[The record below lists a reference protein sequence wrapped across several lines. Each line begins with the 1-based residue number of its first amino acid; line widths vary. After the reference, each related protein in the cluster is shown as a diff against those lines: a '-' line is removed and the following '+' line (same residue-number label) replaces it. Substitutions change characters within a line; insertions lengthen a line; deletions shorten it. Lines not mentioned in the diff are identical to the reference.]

1 MKEFKY
7 INKNTVF
14 GFGNDIL
21 KNILHS
27 RGIENTDLFLNLNES
42 VIEDYNN
49 YDNIEECAK
58 LYIHHIENESNIIY
72 LVDFDTDG
80 VTSSSEG
87 VRYTNDVCTHLNKR
101 CNVNYV
107 LHSHKAHGLDD
118 KEAFQRILELK
129 PNLVMIP
136 DAGSNNIDELLYF
149 KNNNI
154 DYIVLDH
161 HKAYINKLKEYRLYT
176 TIVNNQLSDN
186 INNKDM
192 TGVGVV
198 YKFNKY
204 VDGLLKTNYADKY
217 LDLVA
222 FGLVADSADMRN
234 LECRYLTE
242 KGMELIKSNTGSCK
256 LLNIIFKDKSY
267 SMNNNISINGMA
279 FYMIPAINCI
289 IRGGTIEE
297 REILFKGLLGKTETF
312 VDKVR
317 GKGEIEFDIEH
328 YIVRLYGKLKRKQD
342 KIVTKC
348 VNELSEQIEECKL
361 NTLEIMIING
371 DEIED
376 STYNRVIV
384 NKLADKYKKHAILLK
399 HFYNNIYGG
408 SASGYK
414 NKDIKDFRTW
424 CNESNLFD
432 MAEGHNMAFGTKIKQ
447 ENIQKLY
454 EYIATIPSTDV
465 LTYNV
470 DGVYNKDT
478 LNDNMIKLIGSF
490 DNIWGGKLDEPLFAV
505 ENINIPSSDV
515 AIMGSNKTTLK
526 LIYNGIS
533 FIKFK
538 SNEDEYNDIIKN
550 ANNKFTI
557 IGRFKINEYN
567 NSIYPQILIEDY
579 MFEETNEIKAFR
591 F

>member
-1 MKEFKY
+1 MGEFKY
-7 INKNTVF
+7 VNNNTVF

-21 KNILHS
+21 RNILHS

-42 VIEDYNN
+42 VIEDFNMYE
-49 YDNIEECAK
+49 NIEECAK
-58 LYIHHIENESNIIY
+58 LYIHHIKNESDIVY

-80 VTSSSEG
+80 FTSSSEG
-87 VRYTNDVCTHLNKR
+87 IRYTNDICTYLNKK
-101 CNVNYV
+101 CNINYV

-129 PNLVMIP
+129 PNLVIVP
-136 DAGSNNIDELLYF
+136 DAGSNNLNELLYL

-161 HKAYINKLKEYRLYT
+161 HKAYKNKLKESNLYNM
-176 TIVNNQLSDN
+176 IVNNQLSDN
-186 INNKDM
+186 ICNKDM

-198 YKFNKY
+198 YKFNKC
-204 VDGLLKTNYADKY
+204 VDSLLKTNYADKY

-234 LECRYLTE
+234 SECRYLVE
-242 KGMELIKSNTGSCK
+242 KGMELIKNNNGSCK
-256 LLNIIFKDKSY
+256 LLSAICKDKSY
-267 SMNNNISINGMA
+267 SMNNNITINGMA
-279 FYMIPAINCI
+279 FYMIPAVNCI
-289 IRGGTIEE
+289 IRGGAVEE
-297 REILFKGLLGKTETF
+297 REILFKGLLGQSETF
-312 VDKVR
+312 IDKVR
-317 GKGEIEFDIEH
+317 GKGEVEFDIEG

-342 KIVTKC
+342 KTVTKY
-348 VNELSEQIEECKL
+348 VDELSEQIEQCKL
-361 NTLEIMIING
+361 NTMEIMVVNG

-384 NKLADKYKKHAILLK
+384 NKLADKYKKHTILLK

-424 CNESNLFD
+424 CNETNLFD

-454 EYIATIPSTDV
+454 NYISTIPSTDI
-465 LTYNV
+465 LCYYV
-470 DGVYNKDT
+470 DGVYNENT

-490 DNIWGGKLDEPLFAV
+490 ENVWGGKLDEPLFAL
-505 ENINIPSSDV
+505 EDINISSDNV
-515 AIMGSNKTTLK
+515 AIMGANKTTLK

-538 SNEDEYNDIIKN
+538 SNEDEYNEIIQNK
-550 ANNKFTI
+550 NNKFTI
-557 IGRFKINEYN
+557 IGKFKINEYN
-567 NSIYPQILIEDY
+567 NSVNPQILIEDY
-579 MFEETNEIKAFR
+579 MFEKTNEIKQFR